1 MSGGE
6 KKPKDILGY
15 AADSQSSDF
24 TPHPQDVPKGGEVES
39 MTINDQKPTTI
50 AGIPSLPQ
58 LSMTLHDREGR
69 VVRSELV
76 KTEEDETPSNK
87 AEDSEKGKHKQD
99 DATGK
104 ETEASTGEI
113 KSNHSETPGSA
124 TALSAKED
132 IGDNPASTNKP
143 DVPLLTTK
151 SESKETVDKFSD
163 SEDKKRDDVECK
175 EMKAQQDRSTKCN
188 NKQGNLSSFMHDDYV
203 SGLYVFTGTLF
214 FQTLPSQCTHQISKQ
229 LDSTRTNSRK
239 PAISRCFQNR
249 YELRT

>member
-6 KKPKDILGY
+6 KKPKDFLGY
-15 AADSQSSDF
+15 ADSQSSDF
-24 TPHPQDVPKGGEVES
+24 TPHPQDVTKGGEAES
-39 MTINDQKPTTI
+39 VTIHEQRPTTI

-58 LSMTLHDREGR
+58 LSMTMHDREGR

-87 AEDSEKGKHKQD
+87 AEDSENGKHKQD
-99 DATGK
+99 GATGK
-104 ETEASTGEI
+104 ETEACTGEI
-113 KSNHSETPGSA
+113 KSNHSETQGGA

-132 IGDNPASTNKP
+132 IGDKPASTNKP

-163 SEDKKRDDVECK
+163 SEDKKGDDVECK
-175 EMKAQQDRSTKCN
+175 EKKAQQDGSTKCN
-188 NKQGNLSSFMHDDYV
+188 NKQGNLSSFLYDDYV
-203 SGLYVFTGTLF
+203 SGLYVFTHALF

-229 LDSTRTNSRK
+229 LDSTQTNSRK